1 MPKTTTAIFTTSTTI
16 MSLTPHQRTRTR
28 LFSNQSLPKV
38 PPRQPGSRSKAF
50 FFALLSFS
58 FPSLVRPSSGR
69 RGRGGCVLSAE
80 ERRCRG
86 RGRGGALAEEQ
97 PRGRNLSFLF
107 LHPSLTSPCQPFFA
121 ESVDGKTPQNFTNPS
136 QQENWG
142 GVGRSDSQFT
152 FQSYDCSS
160 RNRWNL
166 LIHMIHKRAF
176 SKKRCLQY

>member
-1 MPKTTTAIFTTSTTI
+1 MVPKTTTAIFTTSTTI

-58 FPSLVRPSSGR
+58 FPSLVRLSSGR

-80 ERRCRG
+80 ERGRRG

-97 PRGRNLSFLF
+97 SRGRNLSFLF
-107 LHPSLTSPCQPFFA
+107 LHPSLTSPCQPFLFL
-121 ESVDGKTPQNFTNPS
+121 PS
-136 QQENWG
+136 QLMEKHPKTSQIPLSRKIGAVLVGATANSHSRAMTAAVGTG
-142 GVGRSDSQFT
+142 GT
-152 FQSYDCSS
+152 F
-160 RNRWNL
+160 
-166 LIHMIHKRAF
+166 
-176 SKKRCLQY
+176 

>member
-1 MPKTTTAIFTTSTTI
+1 MVPKTTTAIFTTSTTI

-80 ERRCRG
+80 ERRCGG

-97 PRGRNLSFLF
+97 SRGRNLSFLF
-107 LHPSLTSPCQPFFA
+107 LYPSLTSPCQPFLFL
-121 ESVDGKTPQNFTNPS
+121 PS
-136 QQENWG
+136 QLMEKHTKTSQIPLSRKIGAVLVGATANSHSRAMTAAVGTG
-142 GVGRSDSQFT
+142 GT
-152 FQSYDCSS
+152 F
-160 RNRWNL
+160 
-166 LIHMIHKRAF
+166 
-176 SKKRCLQY
+176 

>member
-1 MPKTTTAIFTTSTTI
+1 MVPKTTTAIFTTSTTI
-16 MSLTPHQRTRTR
+16 MSLTPPQRTRTR

-69 RGRGGCVLSAE
+69 RRRGGCVLSAE
-80 ERRCRG
+80 ERGRRG

-107 LHPSLTSPCQPFFA
+107 LHPSLTSPCQPFLFFA
-121 ESVDGKTPQNFTNPS
+121 ESVDGKTPQKLHKS
-136 QQENWG
+136 LSAG
-142 GVGRSDSQFT
+142 KLGRCWSERQP
-152 FQSYDCSS
+152 
-160 RNRWNL
+160 
-166 LIHMIHKRAF
+166 IHIPE
-176 SKKRCLQY
+176 L

>member
-1 MPKTTTAIFTTSTTI
+1 

-69 RGRGGCVLSAE
+69 RRRGGCVLSAE
-80 ERRCRG
+80 ERGRRG
-86 RGRGGALAEEQ
+86 RGRGGALAEGQ
-97 PRGRNLSFLF
+97 PRGRNLPFLF
-107 LHPSLTSPCQPFFA
+107 LKPLANLALSTISFFLPGQLMEKHP
-121 ESVDGKTPQNFTNPS
+121 KNFTNPS

-176 SKKRCLQY
+176 SKKRCFQY